1 MRPWAEL
8 RRKERSCTEFVSS
21 NPLDTEDY
29 HIMIDIA
36 LGVTPKMADVA
47 SENTAKSL
55 IGHIGTH
62 FDVMD
67 KEFPL
72 EYTLRKGI
80 VFDVSA
86 VKDRD
91 IEAEDIDL
99 SLVEKDMFVA
109 FYTGFTKDVAYGT
122 PTYFKTHPQLSFQL
136 IEALLE
142 KGISIIGI
150 DCAGIRRTPEH
161 VPADQRCADLSKADA
176 DPLHVIAWRNIYRCL
191 EACADVC
198 EHVSECVG
206 SVIMK
211 NT

>member
-1 MRPWAEL
+1 M
-8 RRKERSCTEFVSS
+8 
-21 NPLDTEDY
+21 
-29 HIMIDIA
+29 MIDIT
-36 LGVTPKMADVA
+36 LGVTPKMADAA

-122 PTYFKTHPQLSFQL
+122 PTYFKTHPQLSFHL
-136 IEALLE
+136 IDALLE

-161 VPADQRCADLSKADA
+161 VPADQRCADLGVFVVENLADLDSVLA
-176 DPLHVIAWRNIYRCL
+176 AGGVFAARTYPVRFSGMTGLPCRVVAEIA
-191 EACADVC
+191 
-198 EHVSECVG
+198 
-206 SVIMK
+206 
-211 NT
+211 